1 MNKNIPALYKESF
14 IKAVI
19 NANKEL
25 YTYIN
30 TNISLKD
37 YEYTNS
43 TGFGGD
49 NSLKIDIIAENIFI
63 KYLEE
68 FGNIYS
74 EECGLKS
81 SNKEFTIVIDPID
94 GSNNF
99 YSNLPYYGTSVA
111 LQKDGITIA
120 GFVTNLINAIITY
133 RAFDDE
139 VKHIF
144 LVNLEEKKFQEVKKT
159 KLAIFERAYEYP
171 EICQELSKNNI
182 KFRSLGAVALSLC
195 DAKNYDFVLFCGNI
209 RSFDIEAALYICK
222 DLCVYQR
229 KNVLIISKYNVKL
242 NLIKEIINEHLV
254 ITPDK

>member
-1 MNKNIPALYKESF
+1 MNTNLTASYKKDF
-14 IKAVI
+14 IEAVI
-19 NANKEL
+19 LANKEL

-30 TNISLKD
+30 TNLSLND
-37 YEYTNS
+37 YEYTNI

-49 NSLKIDIIAENIFI
+49 NSLKMDLIAENIFI
-63 KYLEE
+63 KYLEK

-81 SNKEFTIVIDPID
+81 NNKEFTIIIDPLD

-120 GFVTNLINAIITY
+120 GFVTNLASAIIKY

-139 VKHIF
+139 IKYFSLIKD
-144 LVNLEEKKFQEVKKT
+144 EEILSLSGVKT
-159 KLAIFERAYEYP
+159 KISVFERAYEYP
-171 EICQELSKNNI
+171 NICQKLSLNKI

-195 DAKNYDFVLFCGNI
+195 DAKNYDFVLYCGKI
-209 RSFDIEAALYICK
+209 REFDIAASLYINK
-222 DLCVYQR
+222 DFYIYKTDKSLLLS
-229 KNVLIISKYNVKL
+229 KNQQKFD
-242 NLIKEIINEHLV
+242 LIKEIIKEV
-254 ITPDK
+254 